1 MRKLPKELA
10 KEIRDLEL
18 VIVHRVVANLEVQ
31 PVILDDIRNTQ
42 KVDEYLAKVQK
53 FDEDT
58 KNKEF
63 IVLSN
68 GTVRFKGKFYMPEAT
83 ELIEQLL
90 KEAHEIP
97 YSTYLG
103 PTKMH
108 QDLKKGY

>member
-42 KVDEYLAKVQK
+42 KVDEYLARVQK

-63 IVLSN
+63 TVLSN
-68 GTVRFKGKFYMPEAT
+68 GTVRFKEEIYVSKAV
-83 ELIEQLL
+83 ELR
-90 KEAHEIP
+90 
-97 YSTYLG
+97 
-103 PTKMH
+103 
-108 QDLKKGY
+108 D